1 MSGGIDYSKWD
12 NFSDSDDGSNADDH
26 RQFHDDDGDNRL
38 VSGNSF
44 PSTTASTLSGDHSP
58 AEIGLLKRGVSYE
71 KEEKSNSNGND
82 EDVGWLLVGP
92 CKNIRVHPNDNSTS
106 MYSSIIFTE
115 DPNTYVPDR
124 SKYDDDCVLKWGIE
138 PPEPST
144 NESDDDGDGGI
155 LKFMSR
161 IMMQSS
167 NSSMEY
173 YKHHLENPEVQ
184 FIDILIGRRS
194 K

>member
-1 MSGGIDYSKWD
+1 
-12 NFSDSDDGSNADDH
+12 
-26 RQFHDDDGDNRL
+26 
-38 VSGNSF
+38 
-44 PSTTASTLSGDHSP
+44 LSGDHSP

-124 SKYDDDCVLKWGIE
+124 SKYDDERVLKWGIE